1 VLVAEGLAV
10 RDGEARVLY
19 RKLQETAGPDY
30 PEDLRQ
36 HLLHLRHVH
45 EAHKGHGEVE
55 AGVLEGKLR
64 GACPPVPDV
73 RGLAGLLFLRAVDV
87 VLGDDYPDKSF
98 RNPEWPGW
106 SFIRIWEQP
115 AIQAGER
122 LDQTLPRSVVRP
134 PRHYSLGTRSHR
146 ET

>member
-1 VLVAEGLAV
+1 M

-106 SFIRIWEQP
+106 SFISMSVQNATGLP
-115 AIQAGER
+115 ALRFTLIPSPYQGGGKPR
-122 LDQTLPRSVVRP
+122 LEVTLGAP
-134 PRHYSLGTRSHR
+134 
-146 ET
+146 